1 MLNSQPFI
9 ENKDVGAFARPIV
22 DTVTSSDRDLRVPAA
37 RRLLGIEYL
46 TEQRGN
52 AASLVAGYSIASEIT
67 RRSDKRTGAG
77 EHSGEAEARL
87 EYFVGNRALRCL
99 PRCLRPKSTL
109 THSPVRFWPVQGA
122 CYVGCAHRELF
133 NTH

>member
-1 MLNSQPFI
+1 VHSLGRSWTLREPLL
-9 ENKDVGAFARPIV
+9 VV
-22 DTVTSSDRDLRVPAA
+22 DKDLRVPAA

-87 EYFVGNRALRCL
+87 EYFVGNRALRAPL
-99 PRCLRPKSTL
+99 FWIATTIQPTL
-109 THSPVRFWPVQGA
+109 IADDAHGRARF
-122 CYVGCAHRELF
+122 F
-133 NTH
+133 